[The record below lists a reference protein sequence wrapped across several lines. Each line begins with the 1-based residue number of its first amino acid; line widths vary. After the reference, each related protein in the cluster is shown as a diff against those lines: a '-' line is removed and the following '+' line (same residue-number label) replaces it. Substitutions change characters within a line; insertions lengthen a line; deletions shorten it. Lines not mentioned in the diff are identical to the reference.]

1 MCVSEV
7 ENMILMFQQAIA
19 KLRLKL
25 RALEVNNNSLPGR
38 STSAPMLFLMPC
50 LSYLRVK
57 IKDGSGMKAQL
68 GNGSSGD
75 PIAQVFDTTFET

>member
-1 MCVSEV
+1 MDWEVCVSEV

-57 IKDGSGMKAQL
+57 IKDGLRNEGTAWEW
-68 GNGSSGD
+68 
-75 PIAQVFDTTFET
+75 VFRGPDSPGI

>member
-25 RALEVNNNSLPGR
+25 RVLEVNNSSLPGR
-38 STSAPMLFLMPC
+38 STPTPTLCLMPC
-50 LSYLRVK
+50 SSYLGVK
-57 IKDGSGMKAQL
+57 IKDGLRNEGTAWEW
-68 GNGSSGD
+68 
-75 PIAQVFDTTFET
+75 VFRGTP